1 MLFWRDMVTMK
12 RNIYKR
18 AIVVRG
24 IVGAEFSERNLL
36 GAQLLAR
43 NCRRAIVWRANVGS
57 P

>member
-1 MLFWRDMVTMK
+1 MVTMK